1 MLELAISFWF
11 VFIVIFSSNLLHS
24 VMRVRICVWL
34 WVGCLGI
41 SIGRIHPLFAYATLL
56 LFQLLLLISC
66 FPLLI
71 YKRRWCTYICR
82 CQIIASF
89 RGTSRVSLLFSY
101 RCLARMLVQSD
112 AFYNNIGNNTIIL
125 TTLVTFGLLVRYWG
139 FYRAFQCYQLI
150 TANYLTLL
158 FWLS

>member
-41 SIGRIHPLFAYATLL
+41 SIGHIHPLFAYATLL

-89 RGTSRVSLLFSY
+89 CGTSRVFPFVFFIDVWPGCWCSPITY
-101 RCLARMLVQSD
+101 YD
-112 AFYNNIGNNTIIL
+112 NIGNDTIIL
-125 TTLVTFGLLVRYWG
+125 TTLVMFGLVTKILKVLSCFPVLSTY
-139 FYRAFQCYQLI
+139 YR
-150 TANYLTLL
+150 
-158 FWLS
+158 